1 MSTGKLVASILGV
14 CGGVGVLLIATCA
27 GLFYTGYKNA
37 DAAVSPK
44 IDAMCIAIVND
55 DLVNSYANE
64 TATEFKNAVSEE
76 QFVSLGR
83 DIALQLGSLKTKSMQ
98 GFKLKQQ
105 NAKSYI
111 DVSYAAVFEKG
122 SGTIIATLKK
132 QDGEW
137 KFIGFRVNSPVF
149 TQKCPS
155 CGKPCASIA
164 KFCPVCGTSLANE
177 LENAETKLPPVD
189 GDPDN

>member
-1 MSTGKLVASILGV
+1 MLLVG
-14 CGGVGVLLIATCA
+14 TCA

-37 DAAVSPK
+37 DATVSPK
-44 IDAMCIAIVND
+44 IDAMCVAIVND
-55 DLVNSYANE
+55 DLLNSYANE
-64 TATEFKNAVSEE
+64 TTTEFKNAVSEE

-83 DIALQLGSLKTKSMQ
+83 DIALRLGTLKTKSMQ
-98 GFKLKQQ
+98 GFKLKQR
-105 NAKSYI
+105 NAESFI

-122 SGTIIATLKK
+122 SGTIISTLKK

-155 CGKPCASIA
+155 CGNPCSSTA
-164 KFCPVCGTSLANE
+164 KFCPVCGASFANE
-177 LENAETKLPPVD
+177 LENAEANQSPVTS
-189 GDPDN
+189 DPQ